1 MLIFFFYLR
10 HIPHVAY
17 QQWTVGM
24 ECLTTQ
30 LNIISHNII
39 SELLAECFISN
50 RCLFGTAKPRRS
62 PSFRRWISLIPLCFS
77 FSSSPLLS
85 VRDSCWVAFA
95 VGTAQD
101 PTSARCSCPE
111 MWISSPT
118 NWLCPP
124 WSLPSSRPK
133 QKRYSR
139 VKTPEFLSLPLL
151 SLCLPMTLRCFTWIL
166 RCMSTAEQRSFSDTC

>member
-1 MLIFFFYLR
+1 MLIFFFYLNTHSTCR
-10 HIPHVAY
+10 ISTMDCSFPTVNLYSVKHYLWAVA
-17 QQWTVGM
+17 
-24 ECLTTQ
+24 ER
-30 LNIISHNII
+30 
-39 SELLAECFISN
+39 FIYN
-50 RCLFGTAKPRRS
+50 LCLFRTAKPRRS
-62 PSFRRWISLIPLCFS
+62 PSFRQWISLIFS
-77 FSSSPLLS
+77 FSSSSLLS

-133 QKRYSR
+133 QKRYSQ

-151 SLCLPMTLRCFTWIL
+151 SLCLPMTLHCFTWIL
-166 RCMSTAEQRSFSDTC
+166 RCMSTAEQRSYSDTC